1 MASRAF
7 KDINLSFKRHPV
19 TNDVVVIR
27 DEDAIKRSVK
37 NIIFTILG
45 EKPFNPNFGSVIND
59 SLFELNTSLNEIRIA
74 DEINSSLLN
83 HEPRIANIDATVEI
97 MPDSNEMN
105 CTVQY
110 DIVGIPAPTQTVDVL
125 LFPASCLLYTSPSPR
140 DLVISRM
147 PSSA

>member
-19 TNDVVVIR
+19 TNDLLTIR

-45 EKPFNPNFGSVIND
+45 EKPFEPNFGSVISE
-59 SLFELNTSLNEIRIA
+59 SLFDLSTSLNEIRVS
-74 DEINSSLLN
+74 DEIKQSLLN
-83 HEPRIANIDATVEI
+83 YEPRIDNIDVTVTVT
-97 MPDSNEMN
+97 PDTNEMN

-110 DIVGIPAPTQTVDVL
+110 EIVGLPTPPQEVDVL
-125 LFPASCLLYTSPSPR
+125 LFPARL
-140 DLVISRM
+140 
-147 PSSA
+147 

>member
-19 TNDVVVIR
+19 TNDVMTIR

-45 EKPFNPNFGSVIND
+45 EKPFDPEFGSSINN
-59 SLFELNTSLNEIRIA
+59 SLFDLNTNLSEIRVS
-74 DEINSSLLN
+74 DEIRHSLSNL
-83 HEPRIANIDATVEI
+83 EPRIENLDVSVRIT
-97 MPDSNEMN
+97 PDSNELN

-110 DIVGIPAPTQTVDVL
+110 DIVGLPLPTQEVDVL
-125 LFPASCLLYTSPSPR
+125 LFPAR
-140 DLVISRM
+140 V
-147 PSSA
+147 

>member
-19 TNDVVVIR
+19 TNDVVAIR

-45 EKPFNPNFGSVIND
+45 EKPFEPDFGSLMNE
-59 SLFELNTSLNEIRIA
+59 SLFDLTTNLSEIRIS
-74 DEINSSLLN
+74 DEITSSLN
-83 HEPRIANIDATVEI
+83 RFEPRISNIIVKSTVS
-97 MPDSNEMN
+97 PDSHELN

-110 DIVGIPAPTQTVDVL
+110 DIVGIPAPTQEVDVL
-125 LFPASCLLYTSPSPR
+125 LFPART
-140 DLVISRM
+140 
-147 PSSA
+147 

>member
-45 EKPFNPNFGSVIND
+45 EKPFEPNFGSVINE
-59 SLFELNTSLNEIRIA
+59 SLFDLNTSLNEIRVV
-74 DEINSSLLN
+74 DEISASLRN
-83 HEPRIANIDATVEI
+83 YEPRISDIDVTVTVA
-97 MPDSNEMN
+97 PDTNEMN

-110 DIVGIPAPTQTVDVL
+110 EIVGLSTPPQEVDVL
-125 LFPASCLLYTSPSPR
+125 LFPARL
-140 DLVISRM
+140 
-147 PSSA
+147 

>member
-27 DEDAIKRSVK
+27 DEDAIKRSVR

-45 EKPFNPNFGSVIND
+45 EKPFEPNFGSVINE
-59 SLFELNTSLNEIRIA
+59 SLFDLNTSLNEIRVS
-74 DEINSSLLN
+74 DEIRSSLLIY
-83 HEPRIANIDATVEI
+83 EPRISNVDVTVTVA
-97 MPDSNEMN
+97 PDTNEMN

-110 DIVGIPAPTQTVDVL
+110 DITGIPAPTQEVDVL
-125 LFPASCLLYTSPSPR
+125 LFPAR
-140 DLVISRM
+140 V
-147 PSSA
+147 

>member
-19 TNDVVVIR
+19 TNDVITIR

-45 EKPFNPNFGSVIND
+45 EKPFEPDFGSVINNA
-59 SLFELNTSLNEIRIA
+59 LFDLNTNLSEIRVS
-74 DEINSSLLN
+74 DEIKASLDN
-83 HEPRIANIDATVEI
+83 YEPRINNIDVSVSILA
-97 MPDSNEMN
+97 DSNEMN

-110 DIVGIPAPTQTVDVL
+110 DITGIPAPPQQVDVL
-125 LFPASCLLYTSPSPR
+125 LFPAR
-140 DLVISRM
+140 V
-147 PSSA
+147 

>member
-19 TNDVVVIR
+19 TNDVLTVS

-45 EKPFNPNFGSVIND
+45 EKPFQPNFGSVINS
-59 SLFELNTSLNEIRIA
+59 SLFELNTSLNEIRIS
-74 DEINSSLLN
+74 DEIEQSLLN
-83 HEPRIANIDATVEI
+83 HEPRIDNLVVTTSIY
-97 MPDSNEMN
+97 PDSNELN

-110 DIVGIPAPTQTVDVL
+110 DIVGIPAPTQEVDVL
-125 LFPASCLLYTSPSPR
+125 LFPAR
-140 DLVISRM
+140 V
-147 PSSA
+147 

>member
-19 TNDVVVIR
+19 TNDVLTIR

-45 EKPFNPNFGSVIND
+45 EKPFEPNFGSVINE
-59 SLFELNTSLNEIRIA
+59 SLFDLNTSLNEIRVA
-74 DEINSSLLN
+74 DEISASLRN
-83 HEPRIANIDATVEI
+83 YEPRISDIDVTVTVA
-97 MPDSNEMN
+97 PDTNEMN

-110 DIVGIPAPTQTVDVL
+110 EIVGLSTPPQEVEVL
-125 LFPASCLLYTSPSPR
+125 LFPAR
-140 DLVISRM
+140 V
-147 PSSA
+147 